1 MKACTHVSFNN
12 SPEGTL
18 VCCRIVIIKCGTSE
32 CVFLLLSD
40 VARLKETMEDIEA
53 AMLSFKEK
61 QRIV

>member
-1 MKACTHVSFNN
+1 M
-12 SPEGTL
+12 
-18 VCCRIVIIKCGTSE
+18 CCSIVIVKCETSE

>member
-1 MKACTHVSFNN
+1 MKACTHVPFNY

-18 VCCRIVIIKCGTSE
+18 VCCRIVMVKCETIE

>member
-1 MKACTHVSFNN
+1 MV
-12 SPEGTL
+12 
-18 VCCRIVIIKCGTSE
+18 KCETIE